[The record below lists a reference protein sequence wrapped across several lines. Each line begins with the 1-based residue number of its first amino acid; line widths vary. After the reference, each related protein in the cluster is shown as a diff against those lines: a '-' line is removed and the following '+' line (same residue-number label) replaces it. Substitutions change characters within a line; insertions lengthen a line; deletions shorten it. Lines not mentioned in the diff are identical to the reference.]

1 MSGEGLS
8 QRGAEFQ
15 LQPVPAS
22 KRKRSTAN
30 NEKPRIWST
39 AVQQPTR
46 HVVPSNKPV
55 RMRRSQS
62 VPNLKAKYSLDL
74 SAKAQHN
81 IAVPPRLA
89 QTWNPSRGWKIA
101 SMQQSQPNHNLMAG
115 GLSSS
120 GSSNVAG
127 PSTLPE
133 QAQYANAPP
142 VIIPSPAVPHQS
154 PTVFTPSVFP
164 PINSQTLKELDLHE
178 ILKNPQLRHDLV
190 FDADLQF
197 RPNFDGERGKRKR
210 DVCNKYWRAVQRE
223 IQSKCACTSFYGG
236 LELPCVCA
244 SNRRRGSGQGI
255 QPIADPR
262 FFARIP
268 NLIAELRC
276 ICLSILPSSSGRSV
290 TDDPIASAP
299 AISQGNSFA
308 HRQRD
313 ALLLHRKAL
322 RTDPQS
328 AQPQKPYGKSTEN
341 PSTPSSALVN
351 SSLFSSP
358 ITHASDE
365 QAIIIQCLD
374 PGLIMQQLHYGA
386 LDITGLITTV
396 GGILKQHCAPMR
408 DSLIDNMIETVTSQG
423 DVTRSLR
430 QCFEI
435 LELMKLDVANHQLST
450 SRIYLVDTA
459 AEFESRWFRDQV
471 CRGKLSVQKT
481 VTWFTDAMTKYA
493 EDLDASIS
501 KTERISKAFDGGFL
515 DLIFDPPSAT
525 SPKANFGTY
534 SAPSRLSS
542 LHPIGAQTVASMTYP
557 ESFQFDSFRLLTFNG
572 EVTDI
577 TVVSML
583 LLLYRQLACSPQN
596 LASTKLPFD
605 DDSCKPSASALSAL
619 AYAQQGNIK
628 GEIWTLLREAEVERS
643 TQDRNQ
649 ASANSSVPPS
659 TPGGVAS
666 RVLDSR
672 LTSWRKVVGD
682 IVLQI
687 AARAIQVQV
696 EARKQNMQKQGKISE
711 KDMEVSTEGLAP
723 SQATIDLLT
732 RWLEANIHATSP
744 MFKLCR
750 TRVRDLLA
758 ELTVTPPAGSA
769 IASPLESPR
778 TPRTP
783 SRLNRKRNL
792 AEIALPS
799 AKRVRLCPPPMS
811 PREQSA
817 SVIPDVGD
825 LEPFVA
831 EMELLAERIN
841 KVKSFHLQVYRSHYE
856 HMAASHH
863 QRKAQAQEQ
872 DSQLAST
879 TKKHPFIFVE
889 SNGIP
894 TEQEQTVQQSS
905 QEQGQQKA

>member
-1 MSGEGLS
+1 MSGEEVS

-46 HVVPSNKPV
+46 QIVPSNKPV

-62 VPNLKAKYSLDL
+62 VPNMKAKYSLDL
-74 SAKAQHN
+74 STKAQHS
-81 IAVPPRLA
+81 IAIPPRLA
-89 QTWNPSRGWKIA
+89 QAWNPARGWKIA
-101 SMQQSQPNHNLMAG
+101 STQQSQSHHTIMAA
-115 GLSSS
+115 GLTSSS
-120 GSSNVAG
+120 SSNIAG
-127 PSTLPE
+127 PSALPE
-133 QAQYANAPP
+133 QVNYVNASHAP
-142 VIIPSPAVPHQS
+142 VASPAVPNQS

-223 IQSKCACTSFYGG
+223 IQSRCACTSFYGG

-244 SNRRRGSGQGI
+244 SNRRRGSGLGM

-276 ICLSILPSSSGRSV
+276 ICLSILPTSTGRSF
-290 TDDPIASAP
+290 TNDPIASAP
-299 AISQGNSFA
+299 AMSNSTSFA
-308 HRQRD
+308 NRQRD
-313 ALLLHRKAL
+313 ALLSHRKGL
-322 RTDPQS
+322 RNEPQT
-328 AQPQKPYGKSTEN
+328 AQPQKPSNKYAAAT
-341 PSTPSSALVN
+341 PSTPSSAFVN
-351 SSLFSSP
+351 SSLFASP
-358 ITHASDE
+358 ITNASDE
-365 QAIIIQCLD
+365 QAIIVQCLD
-374 PGLIMQQLHYGA
+374 PGLIMQQLYYGG
-386 LDITGLITTV
+386 LDITGLISTV
-396 GGILKQHCAPMR
+396 GSILKQHCAPMR
-408 DSLIDNMIETVTSQG
+408 DSLIDNMIETVTNQG

-450 SRIYLVDTA
+450 SRIYLVETA

-471 CRGKLSVQKT
+471 CRGKLSVQRT
-481 VTWFTDAMTKYA
+481 VTWFTNAMSKYA

-501 KTERISKAFDGGFL
+501 KTERISKAFDGGVL
-515 DLIFDPPSAT
+515 DLIFDPPST
-525 SPKANFGTY
+525 SSPKASFGNF

-542 LHPIGAQTVASMTYP
+542 LHPIGVQAISSMTYP
-557 ESFQFDSFRLLTFNG
+557 ESFQFDAFRLLTFHG

-596 LASTKLPFD
+596 LASTKMPFD
-605 DDSCKPSASALSAL
+605 DESCKPSASALSAL
-619 AYAQQGNIK
+619 AYAQQASIK
-628 GEIWTLLREAEVERS
+628 SEIWTLLREAEVERS
-643 TQDRNQ
+643 AQDRTTTSTNTTF
-649 ASANSSVPPS
+649 VPP

-696 EARKQNMQKQGKISE
+696 DARKQQMQKQSKNM
-711 KDMEVSTEGLAP
+711 DVDLDVSIEELAP

-732 RWLEANIHATSP
+732 RWLETNIHSSST

-750 TRVRDLLA
+750 TRVRNLLA
-758 ELTVTPPAGSA
+758 KLTVTPPPGLA
-769 IASPLESPR
+769 IPSPLESPH
-778 TPRTP
+778 TP
-783 SRLNRKRNL
+783 SRLNRKRS
-792 AEIALPS
+792 AIEVALPS
-799 AKRVRLCPPPMS
+799 AKRIRLCPPPMS
-811 PREQSA
+811 PREPIA
-817 SVIPDVGD
+817 SSITDAGD
-825 LEPFVA
+825 LEPFAA
-831 EMELLAERIN
+831 EMELLADRIK

-863 QRKAQAQEQ
+863 QRKAQTQRQ
-872 DSQLAST
+872 HSQLASAS
-879 TKKHPFIFVE
+879 KQHPVVFVD
-889 SNGIP
+889 SP
-894 TEQEQTVQQSS
+894 ALASEQEQAVPQAP
-905 QEQGQQKA
+905 QEQEQQKA

>member
-46 HVVPSNKPV
+46 HIVPSNKPV

-62 VPNLKAKYSLDL
+62 LPNMKAKYSLDL
-74 SAKAQHN
+74 SSNAQHS
-81 IAVPPRLA
+81 IAIPSRMA
-89 QTWNPSRGWKIA
+89 QAWNPARGWKIA
-101 SMQQSQPNHNLMAG
+101 STQQSQPNHALMAG

-120 GSSNVAG
+120 GSSNIAG
-127 PSTLPE
+127 PSGSPE
-133 QAQYANAPP
+133 QVHYASATP
-142 VIIPSPAVPHQS
+142 VTLASPAVPHQS

-223 IQSKCACTSFYGG
+223 IQSRCACTSFYGG

-244 SNRRRGSGQGI
+244 SSRRRGSGLGM

-276 ICLSILPSSSGRSV
+276 ICLSILPTSSGRSF
-290 TDDPIASAP
+290 TNDPIASAP
-299 AISQGNSFA
+299 AMSNGNSFA
-308 HRQRD
+308 NRQRD
-313 ALLLHRKAL
+313 ALLLHRKGL
-322 RTDPQS
+322 RNEPQT
-328 AQPQKPYGKSTEN
+328 AQPQKPSNKSTAT
-341 PSTPSSALVN
+341 PSTPSSAFIN
-351 SSLFSSP
+351 SSLFASP

-365 QAIIIQCLD
+365 QAIIVQCLD
-374 PGLIMQQLHYGA
+374 PGLIMQQLYYGG
-386 LDITGLITTV
+386 LDITGLVTTV
-396 GGILKQHCAPMR
+396 GSILKQHCAPMR
-408 DSLIDNMIETVTSQG
+408 DSLIDNMIETVTNQG

-450 SRIYLVDTA
+450 SRIYLVETA

-471 CRGKLSVQKT
+471 CRGKLSVQRT
-481 VTWFTDAMTKYA
+481 VKWFTDAMSKYA
-493 EDLDASIS
+493 EELDASIS
-501 KTERISKAFDGGFL
+501 KTERISKAFDGGVL
-515 DLIFDPPSAT
+515 DLIFDPPSA
-525 SPKANFGTY
+525 SAPKATFGNF

-542 LHPIGAQTVASMTYP
+542 LHPMGAQAVASMTYP
-557 ESFQFDSFRLLTFNG
+557 ESFQFDAFRLLTFHG

-605 DDSCKPSASALSAL
+605 DESCKPSASALSAL
-619 AYAQQGNIK
+619 AYAQQGSIK

-643 TQDRNQ
+643 AQDRTT
-649 ASANSSVPPS
+649 ASTNTTIVPP

-696 EARKQNMQKQGKISE
+696 DARKQQMQKQGKIL
-711 KDMEVSTEGLAP
+711 DADAEVSIEELAP

-732 RWLEANIHATSP
+732 RWLETNIHSSSP

-750 TRVRDLLA
+750 TRVRNLLA
-758 ELTVTPPAGSA
+758 KLTVTPPAGTA
-769 IASPLESPR
+769 IPSPLESPH
-778 TPRTP
+778 TP
-783 SRLNRKRNL
+783 SRLSRKRS
-792 AEIALPS
+792 AIEHGLPS
-799 AKRVRLCPPPMS
+799 AKRVRLCPPPIS
-811 PREQSA
+811 PREPIA
-817 SVIPDVGD
+817 SVIPDAGD

-831 EMELLAERIN
+831 EMELLAERIK

-863 QRKAQAQEQ
+863 QRKAQTQRQ
-872 DSQLAST
+872 HSQLAST
-879 TKKHPFIFVE
+879 TKQHPVVFVD
-889 SNGIP
+889 SSVMSS
-894 TEQEQTVQQSS
+894 EQEQAVQQAP
-905 QEQGQQKA
+905 QEQEQQKA